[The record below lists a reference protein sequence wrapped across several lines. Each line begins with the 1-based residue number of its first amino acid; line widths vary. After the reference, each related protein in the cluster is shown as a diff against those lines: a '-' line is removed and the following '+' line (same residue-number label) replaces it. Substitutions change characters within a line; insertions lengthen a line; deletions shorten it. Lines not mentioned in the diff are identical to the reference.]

1 MPTPYDVIGEEG
13 FTRLVR
19 AFYAQ
24 VPGDDILGP
33 MYPADDL
40 AGAESRLR
48 LFLMFRFGGPETYVE
63 LRGHPRLRL
72 RHAPFHV
79 DRRAADRWLALMDGA
94 LKQSVL
100 PATVETELRAFFTD
114 TARFLINT
122 EPVPVEP
129 LVTLEFVDEATN
141 TRVGEATVL
150 RRQIAG
156 GFEPG
161 TKFGLSGQPFVL
173 VRAEPVP
180 GGDNER
186 VRMYVQRQQEPKA

>member
-1 MPTPYDVIGEEG
+1 MPTPFEIIGEDG

-24 VPGDDILGP
+24 VPTDDILGP
-33 MYPADDL
+33 MYPAHDL
-40 AGAESRLR
+40 EGAETHLR

-72 RHAPFHV
+72 RHAPFHL
-79 DRRAADRWLALMDGA
+79 DRHAADRWLTLMDRA
-94 LKQSVL
+94 LKQTGL
-100 PATVETELRAFFTD
+100 PAAVDAELRAFFGD

-129 LVTLEFVDEATN
+129 LVTLEFIEVATN
-141 TRVGEATVL
+141 TRVGEATVV
-150 RRQIAG
+150 RRQVAG

-173 VRAEPVP
+173 VRAEPLP

-186 VRMYVQRQQEPKA
+186 VRMYVQRQQPEAL